1 MTDTAAS
8 TRDDSGEPRH
18 DMSDVHPAPPHSPLT
33 QSWEQAA
40 DELAARRTLWPAE
53 VPHEPAA
60 LAAGP
65 GIAETL
71 RHWAATRP
79 DAIAVSYYG
88 WEASWSEME
97 RRASATAGWLAARG
111 VRTGDRVGVYLGNC
125 PQFVD
130 AFLAIAWLG
139 AVYVPINPMYRA
151 EELRHQLAD
160 SGAVHLIAQTGLRD
174 IVNAALPQ
182 LETSVQVTWTDPAAV
197 FLEPGAPAPTSGLPM
212 PVPTAAEAG
221 DWSAVLATGPA
232 PAVPV
237 DPDRLAALNYTG
249 GTTGR
254 PKGCEHTI
262 GHMAYTAAS
271 ALAGMGT
278 AAVEDDAAPDVS
290 LGFLPMF
297 WIAGQN
303 LCLLLPLYS
312 GGEVAILNRWHPR
325 VALET
330 IAQRRVTR
338 LVAPAD
344 GYVELLDLIESG
356 EVPDPDLSSLAQCQ
370 AVSFVRKLDTQLR
383 QQWHELTGVT
393 LRESSFGMTET
404 HTSDTFTLGL
414 QENDRDLAA
423 EPVYCGFP
431 VPGTRIVIVDVDLNP
446 VPVGQ
451 EGEILVQSPSVMTGY
466 WQNERATA
474 ESLLDGWLRTGDT
487 GRFDEVGALTY
498 LARTKEMIKVK
509 GMSVFPSD
517 VEALLRAHPDV
528 GTVAVAPREDAA
540 KGQVP
545 VAFVI
550 PSPGSTPDADALTA
564 WAKEN
569 MAVFKVPEFVF
580 VDAMPMTATGKIR
593 KTELIAQHLTPTSLP
608 GA

>member
-8 TRDDSGEPRH
+8 TRDDSGESRH
-18 DMSDVHPAPPHSPLT
+18 DLNDVHPAPLRSSLA
-33 QSWEQAA
+33 QS
-40 DELAARRTLWPAE
+40 WPAE
-53 VPHEPAA
+53 VPHAPAT

-65 GIAETL
+65 GLAETV

-79 DAIAVSYYG
+79 HATALSYYG
-88 WEASWSEME
+88 WEADWTAVET
-97 RRASATAGWLAARG
+97 RASATAGWLAAQG
-111 VRTGDRVGVYLGNC
+111 VRPGDRVGVYLGNC

-160 SGAVHLIAQTGLRD
+160 SGAVHLIAQTQLRD
-174 IVNAALPQ
+174 VVTAALPQ
-182 LETSVQVTWTDPAAV
+182 LETDVRVTWTDPAAV
-197 FLEPGAPAPTSGLPM
+197 FAGPDAPTPTDGLPF
-212 PVPTAAEAG
+212 PVPTPAEAG
-221 DWSAVLATGPA
+221 DWSEVLAASPA
-232 PAVPV
+232 PPVPV

-262 GHMAYTAAS
+262 GHMAYTAAA
-271 ALAGMGT
+271 ALAGMGIGEVG
-278 AAVEDDAAPDVS
+278 AASEEDSSVT

-303 LCLLLPLYS
+303 LSLLLPLYS

-330 IAQRRVTR
+330 IAARRVTR
-338 LVAPAD
+338 LVSPAD
-344 GYVELLDLIESG
+344 GYVELLDLLDSG
-356 EVPDPDLSSLAQCQ
+356 EVPDADLSSLAQCQ

-383 QQWHELTGVT
+383 RQWREASGVT

-414 QENDRDLAA
+414 QDDDRDLAA

-431 VPGTRIVIVDVDLNP
+431 VPGTRIVTVDADLHP

-451 EGEILVQSPSVMTGY
+451 AGEILVHSPSVMTGY
-466 WQNERATA
+466 WQNPRATA
-474 ESLLDGWLRTGDT
+474 ESLVDGWLRTGDT

-528 GTVAVAPREDAA
+528 GTVAVAPREDAQ

-550 PSPGSTPDADALTA
+550 PAPGSTPDAAQLTA
-564 WAKEN
+564 WAREN

-593 KTELIAQHLTPTSLP
+593 KAVLVDQHLPSE

>member
-1 MTDTAAS
+1 
-8 TRDDSGEPRH
+8 
-18 DMSDVHPAPPHSPLT
+18 
-33 QSWEQAA
+33 
-40 DELAARRTLWPAE
+40 
-53 VPHEPAA
+53 
-60 LAAGP
+60 
-65 GIAETL
+65 
-71 RHWAATRP
+71 
-79 DAIAVSYYG
+79 
-88 WEASWSEME
+88 
-97 RRASATAGWLAARG
+97 
-111 VRTGDRVGVYLGNC
+111 
-125 PQFVD
+125 
-130 AFLAIAWLG
+130 
-139 AVYVPINPMYRA
+139 
-151 EELRHQLAD
+151 
-160 SGAVHLIAQTGLRD
+160 
-174 IVNAALPQ
+174 
-182 LETSVQVTWTDPAAV
+182 
-197 FLEPGAPAPTSGLPM
+197 
-212 PVPTAAEAG
+212 
-221 DWSAVLATGPA
+221 
-232 PAVPV
+232 
-237 DPDRLAALNYTG
+237 
-249 GTTGR
+249 
-254 PKGCEHTI
+254 
-262 GHMAYTAAS
+262 MAYTAAS

-278 AAVEDDAAPDVS
+278 AAVENDAAPDVS

-338 LVAPAD
+338 LVSPAD

-383 QQWHELTGVT
+383 QQWRELTGVT

-414 QENDRDLAA
+414 QENDRDLSA

-431 VPGTRIVIVDVDLNP
+431 VPGTRIVIVDVDLEP

-451 EGEILVQSPSVMTGY
+451 EGEILVQSPSVMNGY

-474 ESLLDGWLRTGDT
+474 ESLIDGWLRTGDT

-593 KTELIAQHLTPTSLP
+593 KTELIAQHLP
-608 GA
+608 AD